1 MPKEWPGFL
10 ADDFRR
16 MARERVDR
24 SLYEQRWQASM
35 PVVASVRRVCP
46 GAEGMGCGCTGAC
59 REPISRDQEIAAL
72 RQRLA
77 ELGAR

>member
-1 MPKEWPGFL
+1 MSRDWMDWRDLLVPPP
-10 ADDFRR
+10 
-16 MARERVDR
+16 DR

-59 REPISRDQEIAAL
+59 REPISAAEEIAAL
-72 RQRLA
+72 RRRLA
-77 ELGAR
+77 ELGAG